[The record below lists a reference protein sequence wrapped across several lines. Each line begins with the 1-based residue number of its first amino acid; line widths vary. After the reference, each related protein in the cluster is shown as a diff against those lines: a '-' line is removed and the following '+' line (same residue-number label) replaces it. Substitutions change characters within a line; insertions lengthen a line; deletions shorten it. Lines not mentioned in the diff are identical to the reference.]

1 MFPCSETLFATR
13 LRHLLCGALLVF
25 VCNAATA
32 DILDLNNFVPAPE
45 FDVATI
51 NPAGT
56 SATLTESSNFNVAVL
71 ALDPFFGDPDII
83 QEYNGSALQ
92 FDYDFMFGPSDQG
105 DSFQFTLFDS
115 DLGALAGSLFSD
127 EITVSQAG
135 SVVIE
140 LSNFVGLTLGLEF
153 VLEGP
158 AGDVDKGSSVEISN
172 LELTDAPAPAA
183 TVSVPLLPTPLHLAL
198 IITLGIIGQ
207 RFWAL
212 PR

>member
-1 MFPCSETLFATR
+1 MFLGGKTFPVIR
-13 LRHLLCGALLVF
+13 LRHLLCGALVAL
-25 VCNAATA
+25 VCNAAMA

-92 FDYDFMFGPSDQG
+92 FDYDFMLGPSDQG

-115 DLGALAGSLFSD
+115 DLGSLAGSLFSD

-140 LSNFVGLTLGLEF
+140 LSDFVGLTLGLEF

-158 AGDVDKGSSVEISN
+158 PGNVDKGSSVVISN
-172 LELTDAPAPAA
+172 LEITDAPSPVA
-183 TVSVPLLPTPLHLAL
+183 TVSVSLLPTPLHLAL